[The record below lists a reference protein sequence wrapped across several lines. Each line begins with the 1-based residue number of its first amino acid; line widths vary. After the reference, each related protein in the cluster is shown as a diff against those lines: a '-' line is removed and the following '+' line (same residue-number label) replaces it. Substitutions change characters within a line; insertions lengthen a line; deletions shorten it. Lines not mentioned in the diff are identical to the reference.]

1 MRHFS
6 FLLLAICLMPAG
18 LWACLNDS
26 YRTTI
31 PFNGNKIDLQALLNK
46 KGEVLPYWQ
55 HGFKDN
61 LELEGRRDS
70 LLGIGLSKLSYQ
82 SLSDY
87 AAIILRIGDKGE
99 AVKILEQLYTQH
111 PADYTIVA
119 NLGTAY
125 ELTGNDSKALE
136 LIRKAV
142 AINPNSHY
150 NSEWIHVRILEEKL
164 GAKQYHRIIDLG
176 ITDYA
181 KWIVDKKYVFTRNPD
196 SLKVQIAYQL
206 HERIGFI
213 APPDDI
219 VGQLILDF
227 ADIVAKTETRDE
239 ATPFYEQAQH
249 YGTTLDKTVA
259 SRKQA
264 ILDEKEEVSGTFR
277 WASLVW
283 ALPLLAFFAILFAWM
298 RTIRRNKRAGQENG

>member
-1 MRHFS
+1 MRYFS
-6 FLLLAICLMPAG
+6 FLLSALCFIPAG

-26 YRTTI
+26 YRSTV
-31 PFNGNKIDLQALLNK
+31 PFNGNKIDLPALINK
-46 KGEVLPYWQ
+46 KGDAHPYWA
-55 HGFKDN
+55 HGFKND
-61 LELEGRRDS
+61 LELEARRDS
-70 LLGIGLSKLSYQ
+70 LLGIGLSKLSYE

-99 AVKILEQLYTQH
+99 AVKILEQLYAQH
-111 PADYTIVA
+111 PADYSIVA

-125 ELTGNDSKALE
+125 ELTGDDAKALE

-142 AINPNSHY
+142 ALNPASHY

-164 GAKQYHRIIDLG
+164 GGRQYQKIIDLG
-176 ITDYA
+176 IIDYPH
-181 KWIVDKKYVFTRNPD
+181 WIVDKKYVFTRNPD

-219 VGQLILDF
+219 VGQLLLDF

-239 ATPFYEQAQH
+239 AIPFYEQAQH
-249 YGTTLDKTVA
+249 YGTSLNATVA
-259 SRKQA
+259 ARKQA
-264 ILDEKEEVSGTFR
+264 LLDEKEEVSGTFR
-277 WASLVW
+277 WASIVW

-298 RTIRRNKRAGQENG
+298 RTMRKNKRAEQENG